1 MQRFVAANGSS
12 LNMTREKVKAL
23 VDDIIKVTRRGL
35 RERERERES
44 ECVSE
49 REREREPGRRV
60 KSRMPLRVSRT
71 V

>member
-49 REREREPGRRV
+49 RERERAWQ
-60 KSRMPLRVSRT
+60 KS
-71 V
+71 